1 MSTEERGNTIVAG
14 KKERVEVVSGAVYN
28 RAVQCKMHLSA
39 YLSVLRVCSQFDWA
53 GLTHAIM
60 QVLDLSPVW
69 GSRHGDK

>member
-1 MSTEERGNTIVAG
+1 MESE
-14 KKERVEVVSGAVYN
+14 Y
-28 RAVQCKMHLSA
+28 LSA

-69 GSRHGDK
+69 GGGRDRDGDK